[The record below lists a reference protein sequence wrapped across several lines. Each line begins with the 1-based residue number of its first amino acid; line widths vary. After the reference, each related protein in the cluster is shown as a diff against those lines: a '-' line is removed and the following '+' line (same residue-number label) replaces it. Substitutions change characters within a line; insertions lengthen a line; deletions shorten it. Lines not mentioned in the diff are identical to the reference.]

1 MRCLKSMPLNQGN
14 PAPSSSWSGNQTQ
27 PIRSSSR
34 SLKPMLLT
42 QLSLR
47 LREIGVKKKNR
58 EMLINMAEEGSGS
71 AWGIP
76 GGHGVVLLE
85 DKREA
90 G

>member
-1 MRCLKSMPLNQGN
+1 MRCLNSMPLNQGN

-27 PIRSSSR
+27 PIRSSSH

-47 LREIGVKKKNR
+47 LMEIGKKKTR
-58 EMLINMAEEGSGS
+58 KMLINVAEEGSGS